1 MNENNTIFDKSFKRM
16 IRTCPKLLIRFVNKL
31 FGKKYPLNAKI
42 IFNDKEGIPKNGSV
56 LDMDLYFTICG
67 EKYHIEAQAYD
78 DDMMIRLIEYAFS
91 NVHDKYIKI
100 DKDHARYKMAKQAVV
115 FLKDT
120 DRSRDKLYIT
130 LVLPDD
136 REVEYSVPAVRALGY
151 LPKELVKNDME
162 ILLPFQIIRLYGRA
176 KDYNKRK
183 DSTKKKFLRDFSEM
197 CSDIVSTMDK
207 LHEEKKITTEE
218 YKTMLDITTTL
229 EEYVYKHIDDIPE
242 SGADSMLQEKV
253 VFYFDKAKEM
263 GKEEGKAE
271 GKACALSILQTII
284 SLKDESESDIINAL
298 IEQYDL
304 SEDEA
309 KTFVD
314 EFNMISTCRNK

>member
-1 MNENNTIFDKSFKRM
+1 MNENNQIFDKSFKRM
-16 IRTCPKLLIRFVNKL
+16 LRTSPKLLIRFVNKI
-31 FGKKYPLNAKI
+31 FGKKYPLNSKI
-42 IFNDKEGIPKNGSV
+42 IFNDKESISENGSV

-67 EKYHIEAQAYD
+67 DKFHIEAQAYD

-100 DKDHARYKMAKQAVV
+100 DKDHARYKMAKQTVV
-115 FLKDT
+115 FLMDT
-120 DRSRDKLYIT
+120 DRTRDKLYIT
-130 LVLPDD
+130 LILPDD

-151 LPKELVKNDME
+151 SPTELVKNDME

-176 KDYNKRK
+176 KNYHKRK
-183 DSTKKKFLRDFSEM
+183 DSTKLKFLHDFSEM
-197 CSDIVSTMDK
+197 CNDIVCTMEK
-207 LHEEKKITTEE
+207 LHEDKKITTEE
-218 YKTMLDITTTL
+218 YKTMLEITTTL
-229 EEYVYKHIDDIPE
+229 KEYVYKNIDDIPE

-253 VFYFDKAKEM
+253 VFYFDKAREM
-263 GKEEGKAE
+263 GKEEGKVE

-284 SLKDESESDIINAL
+284 SLKDESESDIITAL

>member
-1 MNENNTIFDKSFKRM
+1 MNEKNQIFDKSFKRM
-16 IRTCPKLLIRFVNKL
+16 LRTCPKLLIRFVNKV
-31 FGKKYPLNAKI
+31 FGKKYSLNSKI
-42 IFNDKEGIPKNGSV
+42 VFNDKEGVTDNGSV
-56 LDMDLYFTICG
+56 FEMDLYFTICG

-91 NVHDKYIKI
+91 NVHDKYVKI

-120 DRSRDKLYIT
+120 DRTRDKLYIT

-136 REVEYSVPAVRALGY
+136 REVEYSVPAVRALGF

-176 KDYNKRK
+176 KNYHKCK
-183 DSTKKKFLRDFSEM
+183 DLTKLKFLHDFSEM
-197 CSDIVSTMDK
+197 CNDIVSTMDK
-207 LHEEKKITTEE
+207 LHEDKKITTEE
-218 YKTMLDITTTL
+218 YKIMLEITKTL
-229 EEYVYKHIDDIPE
+229 EKYVYKHIDDIPE

-253 VFYFDKAKEM
+253 VFYFDEAREI
-263 GKEEGKAE
+263 GKEE

-284 SLKDESESDIINAL
+284 SLKDESESDIITAL
-298 IEQYDL
+298 IEQYGL
-304 SEDEA
+304 NETEA
-309 KTFVD
+309 KKFVD